1 MTIKARFEKFTREIK
16 PTPEHIDEANRQTD
30 YMIAQLKNKVS
41 ADGSFKL
48 EKVLKAGSNAKFTSL
63 RRTEENLFDVD
74 LGAYYSGEG
83 ATKSQLDKLIQFT
96 RDQLRAIYPQKA
108 DGDFE
113 KLKSAAR
120 VKFRSGIKLNV
131 DVAPIIR
138 DDSLDVENGGWIPRP
153 DGWRL
158 TSVTGHN
165 KFVQRRTGE
174 SNKVSGP
181 VKFNR
186 LVRMVKWWNNRQG
199 NLAQPSIFCEL
210 IAAKAFE
217 ECGVTG
223 EWQTSLRHVFNCFR
237 RHQFLE
243 PIVFNDYY
251 DAGKVDLPK
260 DKVVVMDSVN
270 AQNNVTGFW
279 TEATRTAY
287 FDRIHDAYDFMMEA
301 RSAELDG
308 DEEAAVEAWCGVF
321 GEAFRTLSEP
331 EEGDR

>member
-1 MTIKARFEKFTREIK
+1 MTIKARFEKFTKEIK

-30 YMIAQLKNKVS
+30 YMIAQLKNKVA

-48 EKVLKAGSNAKFTSL
+48 EKILKAGSNAKFTSL

-83 ATKSQLDKLIQFT
+83 ATKDRLDRLIQFT
-96 RDQLRAIYPQKA
+96 RDQLRAIYPQKK
-108 DGDFE
+108 DEDFE

-165 KFVQRRTGE
+165 KFVQKRTGE

-186 LVRMVKWWNNRQG
+186 LVRMVKWWNNLQG
-199 NLAQPSIFCEL
+199 DLAQPSIFCEL
-210 IAAKAFE
+210 VTAKAFE

-243 PIVFNDYY
+243 PIVFSDYY
-251 DAGKVDLPK
+251 DANKVKLPQ

-270 AQNNVTGFW
+270 PQNNVTGFW
-279 TEATRTAY
+279 TETTRKQY
-287 FDRIHDAYDFMMEA
+287 LDKIHDAYDFMMEA
-301 RSAELDG
+301 RSAELDD
-308 DEEAAVEAWCGVF
+308 DEEAAVDAWCGVF
-321 GEAFRTLSEP
+321 GDAFRALSEP
-331 EEGDR
+331 DEGDK